1 MDVQGVNVRWVDR
14 CSDDEDD
21 VTMVIQIAHQ
31 YGSTMGIRINDG
43 DTNQRWEYESTMVI
57 WINNGD
63 TNQRWGYGSTMG
75 MVIDEKD
82 VRERRDREHVQ
93 RAINENQNY

>member
-1 MDVQGVNVRWVDR
+1 
-14 CSDDEDD
+14 
-21 VTMVIQIAHQ
+21 
-31 YGSTMGIRINDG
+31 MGIRINDG
-43 DTNQRWEYESTMVI
+43 DTDQQWGYESTM
-57 WINNGD
+57 GD
-63 TNQRWGYGSTMG
+63 TNQRWGHGSTMG